1 MEDIYVVTSKGITKK
16 HEAIDGIVR
25 EISTREELEEL
36 IERMPYIQ
44 TIQAP
49 NGKARKELYQLAMN
63 EYDDVNWV
71 KVIKSVYLRMA
82 DHRYDEFEP
91 NYMERAKNFLYKEI
105 AIRFN
110 LPFGEVENFVN
121 DTIKK
126 HLDEF

>member
-16 HEAIDGIVR
+16 HEAIDGFVR

-91 NYMERAKNFLYKEI
+91 NYMEMAKNFLYKEI

>member
-1 MEDIYVVTSKGITKK
+1 MEDIYVVTSNGITKK
-16 HEAIDGIVR
+16 QEALDGFVR

-49 NGKARKELYQLAMN
+49 NSKARKELYQLAMN

-71 KVIKSVYLRMA
+71 KVIKSVYLRME

-91 NYMERAKNFLYKEI
+91 NYMERAKNFLYKEM

>member
-16 HEAIDGIVR
+16 HEAIDGFVR

-91 NYMERAKNFLYKEI
+91 NYMERAKNFLYKEM

>member
-1 MEDIYVVTSKGITKK
+1 MEDIYVITSKGITKK
-16 HEAIDGIVR
+16 QEAIDGFVR

-49 NGKARKELYQLAMN
+49 NSKARKELYQLAMN
-63 EYDDVNWV
+63 EYDDVSWV
-71 KVIKSVYLRMA
+71 KIIKSVYLRME

-91 NYMERAKNFLYKEI
+91 NYMERAKNFLYKEM

-110 LPFGEVENFVN
+110 LPFEEVENFVN